1 MSDPTYRP
9 EHAWAPD
16 AVAYTRWLLRCAL
29 ERDHATVAELR
40 SVVDVVTRLADALK
54 VFHAVSVAP
63 PPETPEEPETAPEGL
78 SEDHGRLILPNIG
91 WFLASD
97 GSHRRVT
104 VDGTHLWVITR
115 QTDYRPDGWW
125 YLTLYRRYRG
135 ECPPDG
141 GDVHS
146 IMADDVAGASRRADD
161 FIRMF
166 HMIPSDS
173 DWTLRSHDP
182 VSCVRGSVDASES
195 FWEVVDMPYGY
206 TLRRPLDSPETW
218 ALLGDE
224 IPNVLGEADGI
235 IERREI
241 SKRRMAAIRPE
252 PPSGPRIAG
261 EDD

>member
-1 MSDPTYRP
+1 MSEPTYRP
-9 EHAWAPD
+9 EHEWIPD
-16 AVAYTRWLLRCAL
+16 ALGFTRYVVRRAQ
-29 ERDHATVAELR
+29 ERGHVLMYDVQDLA
-40 SVVDVVTRLADALK
+40 DVVTRLADALK
-54 VFHAVSVAP
+54 DFRTVYGESP
-63 PPETPEEPETAPEGL
+63 SETPEEPETTPEG
-78 SEDHGRLILPNIG
+78 SSQDHGRLILPNIG

-97 GSHRRVT
+97 GSHRRTT

-115 QTDYRPDGWW
+115 QTDYWPDGWW

-146 IMADDVAGASRRADD
+146 IKADDVAGASRKADD
-161 FIRMF
+161 FIRLF

-173 DWTLRSHDP
+173 AWTLRSHDP
-182 VSCVRGSVDASES
+182 VSCVCGSVDASES

-224 IPNVLGEADGI
+224 IPGVLEEADGI
-235 IERREI
+235 IERREV